1 MERIITKNIWQ
12 TWRKPATQS
21 DESKAHG
28 ATIVRLHYYND
39 NAAFLFPEKYIF
51 ESG

>member
-28 ATIVRLHYYND
+28 AMIVRRHYYND
-39 NAAFLFPEKYIF
+39 NAAFLFLEKYIF